1 MLHFFWL
8 DVTESEIFNIIK
20 TLDLNKSNVKD
31 YISVKVHKKINSLV
45 FKVLSKLINQVY
57 YESIYRNSIKL
68 AKVIPLFKSGSKKLP
83 GNYKPISIL
92 SDFYMTFEKI
102 MSNR

>member
-1 MLHFFWL
+1 MHFFWL